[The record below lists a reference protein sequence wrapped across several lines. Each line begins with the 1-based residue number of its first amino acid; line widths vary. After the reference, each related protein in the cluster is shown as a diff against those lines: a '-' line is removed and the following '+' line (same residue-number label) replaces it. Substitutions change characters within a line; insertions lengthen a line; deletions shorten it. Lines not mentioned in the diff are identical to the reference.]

1 MDLEPLGWKRV
12 ASGRDGAAVDPGVD
26 VAELPLDTLRE
37 GKGIEAG
44 AEAAERPKLR
54 GVGALGRQQPIE
66 WGLRGVI
73 EPAPPRAGAFGPR
86 QRHGGLTRRPFGAI
100 VQRLT
105 TLPVPAGQQ
114 RLRCCQRCGQCRRW
128 E

>member
-1 MDLEPLGWKRV
+1 M
-12 ASGRDGAAVDPGVD
+12 DPGVD
-26 VAELPLDTLRE
+26 VAELPLDTLSE

-54 GVGALGRQQPIE
+54 GVGVLGRQQPIE
-66 WGLRGVI
+66 WGLPGVI
-73 EPAPPRAGAFGPR
+73 EPAPLRAGAFGPL
-86 QRHGGLTRRPFGAI
+86 QSHGALTRRPFGAI

-105 TLPVPAGQQ
+105 TLSLPAGQQ
-114 RLRCCQRCGQCRRW
+114 RLRWCRRCGQCRRW